1 MFSRHRFL
9 LIIAFIDTVL
19 LILLAHV
26 DIRQLLT
33 NPTALII
40 GGIIVG
46 LHILGGSGAVL
57 FAFIAKKRWLR

>member
-1 MFSRHRFL
+1 MFSRRHFL
-9 LIIAFIDTVL
+9 LIIAVIDVVL

-33 NPTALII
+33 NPTTLII

-46 LHILGGSGAVL
+46 LHILGGGLAVL
-57 FAFIAKKRWLR
+57 FAFVAKKRWLR

>member
-9 LIIAFIDTVL
+9 LIVAFIDVVL

-33 NPTALII
+33 NPTVLIV

-46 LHILGGSGAVL
+46 LHIIGGSVVML

>member
-9 LIIAFIDTVL
+9 LIIAFVDAVL

-46 LHILGGSGAVL
+46 LHILGGSVAVL

>member
-9 LIIAFIDTVL
+9 LIVAFIDVVL

-33 NPTALII
+33 NPTVLIV

-46 LHILGGSGAVL
+46 LHIIGGRVVML
-57 FAFIAKKRWLR
+57 FAFVAKKRWLR

>member
-46 LHILGGSGAVL
+46 LHILGGSLTVL
-57 FAFIAKKRWLR
+57 FAFVAKKRWLR

>member
-9 LIIAFIDTVL
+9 LIVAFIDVVL

-33 NPTALII
+33 NPTVLIV

-46 LHILGGSGAVL
+46 LHIIGGSVVML
-57 FAFIAKKRWLR
+57 FAFVAKKRWLR

>member
-46 LHILGGSGAVL
+46 LHILGGSVAVL